1 MAGDLFAKELRVA
14 ERAEGVLAV
23 EKDLVPRSE
32 MEAILD
38 GYKKLLRQSKKLMR
52 ISDRS
57 EAELNRVAKAL
68 DEKNAVLEELSI
80 KLSKYLSPQIY
91 QSIFSGEREVTITTE
106 RKKLT
111 VFFSDIKDFTST
123 TEDMQPEDLTA
134 LLNHYLTEMSQ
145 IALRYGATI
154 DKYIGDAMLL
164 FFGDPETKGVREDAR
179 LCVAMALEMQER
191 MEDLTEDWQDQGY
204 ERPFR
209 MRIGINTG
217 FCNVGNFGSDARMDY
232 TIIGGEVNLAA
243 RLEGVSIPGGITLSQ
258 ETYALV
264 KDLVTTEEL
273 EPITVKGI
281 RRPVTPYR
289 VLGRSRK
296 SIANA
301 RVIRATNDGFRLF
314 ADLEKLDNAARK
326 VAAKELKAALK
337 KLEAAGL

>member
-1 MAGDLFAKELRVA
+1 MAGDLFAKEQRVA
-14 ERAEGVLAV
+14 ERAEDVLAA
-23 EKDLVPRSE
+23 EKDSVPRAE

-111 VFFSDIKDFTST
+111 VFFADIKDFTST

-191 MEDLTEDWQDQGY
+191 MEDLTEDWQNQGY

-264 KDLVTTEEL
+264 KDLVATEEL

-301 RVIRATNDGFRLF
+301 QVIRATNDGFRLF

-337 KLEAAGL
+337 KLEPKGL

>member
-1 MAGDLFAKELRVA
+1 MSGDLFAKEMSVA
-14 ERAEGVLAV
+14 ERAEGVLAA
-23 EKDLVPRSE
+23 EDGEVPREE
-32 MEAILD
+32 MEAVLK
-38 GYKKLLRQSKKLMR
+38 GYKKLLRQTRKLMR

-57 EAELNRVAKAL
+57 EAELTRIAKAL
-68 DEKNAVLEELSI
+68 DEKNAVLQDLSV

-91 QSIFSGEREVTITTE
+91 QLIFSGERDVSIATE

-111 VFFSDIKDFTST
+111 VFFSDIKDFTLT

-134 LLNHYLTEMSQ
+134 LLNHYLTEMSE

-154 DKYIGDAMLL
+154 DKYIGDAMLM

-179 LCVAMALEMQER
+179 LCVAMALEMQAR
-191 MEDLTEDWQDQGY
+191 MQELAEDWRDQGY
-204 ERPFR
+204 EQPFQ

-243 RLEGVSIPGGITLSQ
+243 RLEGIAEPGGVALSH
-258 ETYALV
+258 ETYLLV
-264 KDLVTTEEL
+264 KDMVSAEAL

-289 VLGRSRK
+289 VTESKTNGQ
-296 SIANA
+296 ADA
-301 RVIRATNDGFRLF
+301 PVIRAAVHGFRLF
-314 ADLEKLDNAARK
+314 ADLQKLNGEARK
-326 VAAKELKAALK
+326 SAVKELKSALK
-337 KLEAAGL
+337 RLAP

>member
-1 MAGDLFAKELRVA
+1 MSGDLFAREVKVV
-14 ERAEGVLAV
+14 ERAEGVLAAV
-23 EKDLVPRSE
+23 KDDVPRTE

-38 GYKKLLRQSKKLMR
+38 GYKKLLRQSKKLVR

-68 DEKNAVLEELSI
+68 DEKNAVLQELSV

-91 QSIFSGEREVTITTE
+91 QSIFSGERDVVITTE

-111 VFFSDIKDFTST
+111 VFFSDLKDFTST

-134 LLNHYLTEMSQ
+134 LLNNYLTEMSQ

-164 FFGDPETKGVREDAR
+164 FFGDPESQGVREDAR
-179 LCVAMALEMQER
+179 RCVTMAIEMQER
-191 MEDLTEDWQDQGY
+191 MRELTEDWLDQGY
-204 ERPFR
+204 ERPLR

-232 TIIGGEVNLAA
+232 TIVGGEVNLAA
-243 RLEGVSIPGGITLSQ
+243 RLEGIAEPGGVTLSP
-258 ETYALV
+258 ETYAHV
-264 KDLVTTEEL
+264 KDMVSVEEQ

-281 RRPVTPYR
+281 RRPITPFK
-289 VLGRSRK
+289 VLGK
-296 SIANA
+296 IKTMTADDQVV
-301 RVIRATNDGFRLF
+301 RVTGEGFRLF
-314 ADLEKLDNAARK
+314 ADLERLDTAARIDAVK
-326 VAAKELKAALK
+326 HLQTALK
-337 KLEAAGL
+337 RLKQ

>member
-1 MAGDLFAKELRVA
+1 MSGDLFSKEARIA
-14 ERAEGVLAV
+14 ERAEGVLAA
-23 EKDLVPRSE
+23 ENEDVPRAE
-32 MEAILD
+32 LEAILD
-38 GYKKLLRQSKKLMR
+38 GYKKLLRQSKKLVR

-68 DEKNAVLEELSI
+68 DEKNAVLQELSV

-91 QSIFSGEREVTITTE
+91 QSIFSGERDVVIRTE

-111 VFFSDIKDFTST
+111 VFFSDLKDFTST

-164 FFGDPETKGVREDAR
+164 FFGDPETQGVREDAR
-179 LCVAMALEMQER
+179 RCVAMAMEMQDR
-191 MEDLTEDWQDQGY
+191 MRELDEDWLDQGY
-204 ERPFR
+204 ERPLR

-243 RLEGVSIPGGITLSQ
+243 RLEGIAEPGGITLSL
-258 ETYALV
+258 ETYAHV
-264 KDLVTTEEL
+264 KDMVSVVEQ

-281 RRPVTPYR
+281 KRPITPFK
-289 VLGRSRK
+289 VLGKIKTMSTDDQIVRASRE
-296 SIANA
+296 
-301 RVIRATNDGFRLF
+301 GFRLF
-314 ADLEKLDNAARK
+314 ADLEKLDKAARIDAVK
-326 VAAKELKAALK
+326 QLQIALK
-337 KLEAAGL
+337 RLEQ

>member
-1 MAGDLFAKELRVA
+1 MSGDLFAKEMSVA
-14 ERAEGVLAV
+14 ERADGVLAG
-23 EKDLVPRSE
+23 EDGEVPREE
-32 MEAILD
+32 MEAVLK
-38 GYKKLLRQSKKLMR
+38 GYKKLLRQTRKLMR

-68 DEKNAVLEELSI
+68 DEKNAVLQDLSV

-91 QSIFSGEREVTITTE
+91 QSIFSGERDVSIATE

-111 VFFSDIKDFTST
+111 VFFSDIKDFTLT

-134 LLNHYLTEMSQ
+134 LLNHYRPEMSE

-154 DKYIGDAMLL
+154 DKYIGDAMLM

-191 MEDLTEDWQDQGY
+191 MQELAEDWRDQGY
-204 ERPFR
+204 EQPFQ

-243 RLEGVSIPGGITLSQ
+243 RLEGIAEPGGVALSQ
-258 ETYALV
+258 ETYLLV
-264 KDLVTTEEL
+264 
-273 EPITVKGI
+273 
-281 RRPVTPYR
+281 
-289 VLGRSRK
+289 
-296 SIANA
+296 
-301 RVIRATNDGFRLF
+301 
-314 ADLEKLDNAARK
+314 
-326 VAAKELKAALK
+326 
-337 KLEAAGL
+337 

>member
-1 MAGDLFAKELRVA
+1 MTGDLFAKELRVA
-14 ERAEGVLAV
+14 ERAEGVLAA
-23 EKDLVPRSE
+23 EKDSVPRSE

-57 EAELNRVAKAL
+57 EAELNRIAKAL

-164 FFGDPETKGVREDAR
+164 FFGDPETKGVSEDAR

-191 MEDLTEDWQDQGY
+191 MAELTEDWRDQGY

-243 RLEGVSIPGGITLSQ
+243 RLEGVSEPGGITLSQ
-258 ETYALV
+258 ETYAHV
-264 KDLVTTEEL
+264 KNMVMTEEL

-296 SIANA
+296 SEANA
-301 RVIRATNDGFRLF
+301 RVIRAAKEGFRLF
-314 ADLEKLDNAARK
+314 ADLEKLDKAARK
-326 VAAKELKAALK
+326 VAVKELKAALER
-337 KLEAAGL
+337 LEAKGL